1 MAKLSIENQLRNQY
15 NQEVSLINKS
25 KPVTTVN
32 QSNNVDPYEQFL
44 LDWSSGKFSSGGSP
58 GAYFGQAQN
67 MLGGM
72 DTSGFDQLR
81 AAIEQSTQLNQTGLK
96 NSYDQLLENLQKQG
110 KENRQEFAGA
120 RGTIMEDSFSRN
132 RDLYRNLAARGLGA
146 SGLQQLGGIQ
156 NRMETGKQVSNVA
169 GQFYDAAEKL
179 ADAQEQGTESYNQQ
193 SSQIENNKNA
203 TLAQIQQQEIQYRNA
218 YQQQVASLA
227 LQLQQAAQESAQ
239 MSLSA
244 RAELAKYQSEK
255 TKNTSEM
262 AKIQIV
268 SQDVDY
274 ESKAAMWADTFNVPM
289 EQARIE
295 MRAYDDN
302 YSNKLVDETL
312 APFSARIAQAR
323 DFDDFESAMQPLIEY
338 YNQGTLS
345 REDLKQF
352 LIRNKN
358 VVQNPNL
365 LRGAGVTSNIMRTLV
380 EANPGKLG
388 NSFLENAVTWRL
400 FDNDMSFEDAVLEH
414 FKIY

>member
-262 AKIQIV
+262 AKIDIV
-268 SQDVDY
+268 SQDIPD
-274 ESKAAMWADTFNVPM
+274 EMKAAKWADAFNIPI

-295 MRAYDDN
+295 MQKYNNAYSD
-302 YSNKLVDETL
+302 SLVQEFLT
-312 APFSARIAQAR
+312 PFSARLGEAETFEDVNTVMKTIVEQYQAGVLDKSDIQGFLQKNYRKIA
-323 DFDDFESAMQPLIEY
+323 D
-338 YNQGTLS
+338 
-345 REDLKQF
+345 
-352 LIRNKN
+352 
-358 VVQNPNL
+358 PNL
-365 LRGAGVTSNIMRTLV
+365 WLANGTFAPIVNALFLDSGRTTIAGNMGYMGLNENTQSGAIQAILDYYKVR
-380 EANPGKLG
+380 
-388 NSFLENAVTWRL
+388 
-400 FDNDMSFEDAVLEH
+400 
-414 FKIY
+414 

>member
-1 MAKLSIENQLRNQY
+1 MAKSSIENQLRNQY

-32 QSNNVDPYEQFL
+32 KPNNVDPYEQFL

-81 AAIEQSTQLNQTGLK
+81 AALEQSTQQNQATLK
-96 NSYDQLLENLQKQG
+96 SSFDQLLENLQKQG
-110 KENRQEFAGA
+110 KENKQEFASA

-193 SSQIENNKNA
+193 SAQIENNKNSA
-203 TLAQIQQQEIQYRNA
+203 LAQIQQQEIQYRNA

-255 TKNTSEM
+255 IKNTSEM
-262 AKIQIV
+262 AKIDIV
-268 SQDVDY
+268 SQDIPD
-274 ESKAAMWADTFNVPM
+274 EMKAAKWADTFNVPI

-295 MRAYDDN
+295 MTKYNNAYSD
-302 YSNKLVDETL
+302 SLVQEFLT
-312 APFSARIAQAR
+312 PFSARLGEAETFEDVNAVMKTIIEQYQAGVLDKSDIQGFLQKNYRKIA
-323 DFDDFESAMQPLIEY
+323 D
-338 YNQGTLS
+338 
-345 REDLKQF
+345 
-352 LIRNKN
+352 
-358 VVQNPNL
+358 PNL
-365 LRGAGVTSNIMRTLV
+365 WLANGRFAPVVNALFLDSGRTSIAGNMGYMGLNENSQSGAIQAILDYYKV
-380 EANPGKLG
+380 K
-388 NSFLENAVTWRL
+388 
-400 FDNDMSFEDAVLEH
+400 
-414 FKIY
+414 